1 MKGENVMI
9 LYLSSIEHTNLL
21 DFLWQQEKEELPIKK
36 LVGKF
41 SLKQFVLY
49 DMRNFAHVTEL
60 VLDRIAFDDS
70 DEEVAEAIEEF
81 LMMYQVRIT
90 LIYEGLKQEDMLFQL
105 LLEKGVRNFVCDTR
119 IQAIQEELKE
129 CFREEGMTRYQQRK
143 KIEEEIQENN
153 EERKSYTFACETVL
167 IALLSSQTR
176 MGVTTTAV
184 SLCTWL
190 ESVGATVCYVE
201 ENDSHHLELLA
212 RSYGME
218 EQELGWQLGQVKY
231 QTQETKEN
239 FNFIIYDI
247 GYEWESKQELIEKAD
262 KLLVLCGTKPYE
274 LPFTGR
280 LQRKYYGQQAYLLC
294 PFVAEEQREEVR
306 ELLQKEAQ
314 QVLFLEYQPE
324 PIIIE
329 PRNQKVFETII
340 KEYITGA

>member
-1 MKGENVMI
+1 MMI

-21 DFLWQQEKEELPIKK
+21 DFLWEQEKEELPIKK

-60 VLDRIAFDDS
+60 ILDRIAFDDS

-105 LLEKGVRNFVCDTR
+105 LLEKGVRNFVCNTK

-129 CFREEGMTRYQQRK
+129 CFREEGMTRYQIK
-143 KIEEEIQENN
+143 KRVEEIQENN
-153 EERKSYTFACETVL
+153 EKRRTYTFACEPVR

-218 EQELGWQLGQVKY
+218 EQELGWQLGQVRY

-239 FNFIIYDI
+239 CNFIIYDI

-280 LQRKYYGQQAYLLC
+280 LQRKCYGQQAYLLC
-294 PFVAEEQREEVR
+294 PFVAEEQRGEVR
-306 ELLQKEAQ
+306 KLLQKEAQ

-329 PRNQKVFETII
+329 PRNQSVFETII